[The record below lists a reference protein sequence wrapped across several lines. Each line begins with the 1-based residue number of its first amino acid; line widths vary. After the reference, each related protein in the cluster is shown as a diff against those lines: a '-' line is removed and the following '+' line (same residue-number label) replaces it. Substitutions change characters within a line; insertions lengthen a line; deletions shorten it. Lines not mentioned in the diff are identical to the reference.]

1 MQTAAGKLY
10 LFVAIDRTSKFACV
24 ELHER
29 ATKMI
34 AAEFL
39 RQLNQAVPY
48 QNPHDPHRRRHPVQK
63 TRAGPHC
70 HGAWPGPLLRVAESG
85 VLVLCSN
92 RDVSTGI
99 RLTKGRRCIEM
110 SLDHPRAGRVISKW
124 APRPPAS
131 AGLVVPP

>member
-48 QNPHDPHRRRHPVQK
+48 QIHTILTDDGIQFKKREQDRTAMER
-63 TRAGPHC
+63 GPDRFY
-70 HGAWPGPLLRVAESG
+70 AWPRAAFSFCARIVMYQREFAL
-85 VLVLCSN
+85 
-92 RDVSTGI
+92 
-99 RLTKGRRCIEM
+99 
-110 SLDHPRAGRVISKW
+110 PRAAAVSRCRSIT
-124 APRPPAS
+124 REPA
-131 AGLVVPP
+131 G